1 MKWVKKA
8 SSLKCKVLK
17 HFKRKK
23 RKNIDRLPTLMLA
36 CIVWIKNKISINH
49 VVVIYW
55 LKDKMWLSQKKKKKR
70 LHDLLAIPSLKD
82 LHGLYF
88 QLKNHWTTILT
99 PTASSLPLLMESLS
113 KYYWAC
119 THKYKHIDTSTL
131 PYISFNVLSLF
142 SETTL

>member
-55 LKDKMWLSQKKKKKR
+55 LKDKMWLSQKKKKKDCMTFLQY
-70 LHDLLAIPSLKD
+70 LHWRTCMGFIFSWKT
-82 LHGLYF
+82 
-88 QLKNHWTTILT
+88 TTILT

-113 KYYWAC
+113 KYYWVC